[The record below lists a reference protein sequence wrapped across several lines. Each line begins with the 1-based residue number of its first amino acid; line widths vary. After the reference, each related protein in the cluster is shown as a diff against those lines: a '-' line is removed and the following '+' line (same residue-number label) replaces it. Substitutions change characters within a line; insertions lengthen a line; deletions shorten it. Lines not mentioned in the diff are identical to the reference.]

1 MKRGIAEKI
10 YRTDA
15 DKSPAFETQKQ
26 RSTRVKREIL
36 EGKYRLDYGYMA
48 YYKGD
53 PDKPGEPDLMLSVI
67 RTASRAIEAGKTP
80 VTQEELYAMAKKIA
94 ASLKRR
100 EVH

>member
-1 MKRGIAEKI
+1 M
-10 YRTDA
+10 
-15 DKSPAFETQKQ
+15 
-26 RSTRVKREIL
+26 KREIL

-94 ASLKRR
+94 ASLKRS
-100 EVH
+100 EVQ